1 MKMSIRVVANSK
13 KDSVVERDC
22 VLVVYVKEQ
31 AKDNRANLAVMKL
44 LSRHFGKSVRIVA
57 GFSRR
62 RKVVEV
68 AD

>member
-57 GFSRR
+57 GLSSR